1 MTECTINMNTGYVLA
16 IRRWVTGGV
25 LCCIVFNAGAL
36 SIGRARSVTLLGKP
50 LDFSVPISL
59 DAQDDASQLCPEAD
73 VYFGDNRLGT
83 SDIAVTIARGAGQE
97 SVLRV
102 RTNTVIDEPVV
113 TVFVRAGCGQ
123 KSQRRFV
130 LLADIETEATLPT
143 QAERRGSALSQG
155 PSSTT
160 APIGIENP
168 SQQPATRSRSQRG
181 GGEVA
186 DQKRR
191 PLGDRPKSVV
201 RRDIEK
207 AEPAARTLK
216 PAARLKVDTLD
227 PLAELFPA
235 LKGSAEM
242 LSAPNEEQRRTASAL
257 WRAINAQP
265 QDVLRDAERLQTL
278 ETNVK
283 SLQAQT
289 QNNQTAVAD
298 VKVQLDQAR
307 KERYANP
314 LVYGLA
320 GLLLASLALAA
331 YLWSRSGRVA
341 SAGAKQPWWSSKRAG
356 GEPENEARS
365 PRASSVAYPSS
376 RAAAA
381 KINTEEVDEY
391 TTDMLELPEGDD
403 FTLEHVAP
411 VAAQDRAI
419 FAQSDVAASRTVDAE
434 ELFDIQQ
441 QADFFISLGQYDQAI
456 EVLQN
461 HISDNVET
469 SALAY
474 LDLLDLYVKLGRR
487 DDYDALRQD
496 FNRVFNGQVPDFDNY
511 NSDGRGIEAYQTALS
526 RIEQLWNEPKVLGVI
541 EESLFRKPD
550 HEGQA
555 FDLQAYRELLL
566 LYSVAKENAGGG
578 QASIDL
584 DLPLDVEA
592 DSTEARD
599 FSLTAVQPLSTSP
612 RDRSLQTTPISE
624 RDYQDLAEYS
634 KTAQPTANLQ
644 VLDIDLGAMDDD
656 QGAKPMAE
664 SQWIEFDL
672 DELNPKSKK

>member
-1 MTECTINMNTGYVLA
+1 MNAGCVLA
-16 IRRWVTGGV
+16 IRKWVTGGV

-36 SIGRARSVTLLGKP
+36 SIGRARSVTLLGKS
-50 LDFSVPISL
+50 LDFSVPISF

-73 VYFGDNRLGT
+73 VYFGENRLGT
-83 SDIAVTIARGAGQE
+83 SDVAVSIARGVGQE
-97 SVLRV
+97 SILRV
-102 RTNTVIDEPVV
+102 RTNMVIDEPVV
-113 TVFVRAGCGQ
+113 TVYVRAGCSQ

-130 LLADIETEATLPT
+130 LLADIETEAALPG
-143 QAERRGSALSQG
+143 QRDRSGSTLSQG
-155 PSSTT
+155 SSGSS
-160 APIGIENP
+160 APASIG
-168 SQQPATRSRSQRG
+168 SSGQQAAVRGSVQRG
-181 GGEVA
+181 AGVISGE
-186 DQKRR
+186 KRR
-191 PLGDRPKSVV
+191 PPIERPRSVV
-201 RRDIEK
+201 RKDAEK
-207 AEPAARTLK
+207 AEPTAQTLK
-216 PAARLKVDTLD
+216 SAPRLKVDTLD

-242 LSAPNEEQRRTASAL
+242 LSAPNEEQRRSASAL

-265 QDVLRDAERLQTL
+265 QDVLRDVERLQTL

-289 QNNQTAVAD
+289 LNNQSAVAD

-331 YLWSRSGRVA
+331 FLWSRSRGGA
-341 SAGAKQPWWSSKRAG
+341 SAGAREPWWTSKRASSA
-356 GEPENEARS
+356 PEAEARG
-365 PRASSVAYPSS
+365 PRASRVAYPST

-403 FTLEHVAP
+403 FTLEHVSP
-411 VAAQDRAI
+411 VAAQDRAV
-419 FAQSDVAASRTVDAE
+419 FAQSDAAASRTADAE

-496 FNRVFNGQVPDFDNY
+496 FNRVFNGQVPDFDTY
-511 NSDGRGIEAYQTALS
+511 DSDGRGIEAYQTALS

-566 LYSVAKENAGGG
+566 LYSVAKENVGGSG
-578 QASIDL
+578 DASMDL
-584 DLPLDVEA
+584 DLPLDVET
-592 DSTEARD
+592 DSAGDRD

-612 RDRSLQTTPISE
+612 RDRSIQTTPISE
-624 RDYQDLAEYS
+624 RDYQALAEYS
-634 KTAQPTANLQ
+634 KSVQSAPSLQ
-644 VLDIDLGAMDDD
+644 VLDIDLDAIDEGKGSA
-656 QGAKPMAE
+656 PMGE

-672 DELNPKSKK
+672 DELNPAPKK